1 MEEDLTKFPEVTNIF
16 EPIDFTIFNE
26 EIKAD
31 FQNLCQNI
39 SKNDKEKKALVISK
53 SLFHKFFSIFTL
65 KDLSQNRFSES
76 IYYLERCPQTIKEY
90 QIVFILPSKI
100 ESINMVMKQIEKDQE
115 DITEKQKK
123 FLENKD
129 QIISKTY
136 YFFHVPKVDISVLNY
151 INKNFN
157 FFTTFFE
164 NYYDFDLSKFVLD
177 YDIISMEDK
186 QCFKELFLFKFSDC
200 IDNLANILIN
210 FQEIFGKIKNRY
222 IIGENSKILAEI
234 LDKKEN
240 EGFLTNDKNVINSQI
255 LACFLIDR
263 SIDYITPMCS
273 EFTYEAMLHK
283 NFGLFFNKM
292 KIDNNITKVK
302 KKEDPKNLIN
312 TNKNKAKEDI
322 VTINLSHDDRL
333 YQLIKSF
340 NFDKL
345 RLFLSRRLQYQED
358 LLKTMKSDSQK
369 KFDAESISK
378 DVLMIKEMNL
388 ERPMLY
394 MHINLTNYLLGLT
407 SAPRAKRRL
416 QLEQTLLSGDKDC
429 VELLH
434 DYYDMEMTRKGDPY
448 ELMKLFCLENLV
460 FGGVKGKY
468 YDSFKNDFLLTYGQK
483 LFFLFKNLEELKILN
498 KDGKSKLYQTLL
510 EKLNLINFN
519 VDINN
524 PTDTSFVFGGFSPIS
539 IRLVETALKKGFATI
554 HKDILK
560 NICNDFSF
568 PPNEDQVINPNGDN
582 NFILLVFIGG
592 ITYSEIEAIRFLNK
606 SEEFNKYKFLIIT
619 TNVINAK
626 SFFEEIKN
634 DKIDVMDDKEEKDKK
649 DKEVI
654 IKVKE
659 EDKKEEDIKDKE
671 KNKSKDGKSKKN
683 KENKDSKDKKKKGK

>member
-1 MEEDLTKFPEVTNIF
+1 MEEELTKFPEVTNIF

-100 ESINMVMKQIEKDQE
+100 ESINLVMKQIEKDQE

-129 QIISKTY
+129 QMISKTY

-200 IDNLANILIN
+200 IDNLANMLIN
-210 FQEIFGKIKNRY
+210 FQEIFGRIKNKY
-222 IIGENSKILAEI
+222 TIGENSKILSEL
-234 LDKKEN
+234 LDRKDN
-240 EGFLTNDKNVINSQI
+240 EGFLTNDKNAINSQI

-263 SIDYITPMCS
+263 NIDYITPMCS

-302 KKEDPKNLIN
+302 KKEDPKNL
-312 TNKNKAKEDI
+312 TNKNKTKEDI

-358 LLKTMKSDSQK
+358 LLKTMKSNNQK
-369 KFDAESISK
+369 KFDAESINK
-378 DVLMIKEMNL
+378 DVIIIKEMNL
-388 ERPMLY
+388 ERPQLF
-394 MHINLTNYLLGLT
+394 MHINLTNYLLGLS

-429 VELLH
+429 IELLH

-460 FGGVKGKY
+460 LGGVKGKY

-498 KDGKSKLYQTLL
+498 KDGKSKSYQILL

-539 IRLVETALKKGFATI
+539 IRLIENALKKGFAPI
-554 HKDILK
+554 QKDILK
-560 NICNDFSF
+560 NISNDFSF
-568 PPNEDQVINPNGDN
+568 PSDETQVINPVGDN

-606 SEEFNKYKFLIIT
+606 SEEFSKYKFLIIT

-626 SFFEEIKN
+626 SFFDEIKN
-634 DKIDVMDDKEEKDKK
+634 DKIDITYIKDEKNKK
-649 DKEVI
+649 DKEI
-654 IKVKE
+654 IIQIKE
-659 EDKKEEDIKDKE
+659 EDKKEDDIKDKNKNKDE
-671 KNKSKDGKSKKN
+671 KNKRN
-683 KENKDSKDKKKKGK
+683 KENKDNKDKKKKGK

>member
-1 MEEDLTKFPEVTNIF
+1 MEEELTKFPEVTNIF

-39 SKNDKEKKALVISK
+39 AKNDKEKKALVISK

-100 ESINMVMKQIEKDQE
+100 ESINLVMKQIEKDQE

-129 QIISKTY
+129 QMISKTY

-200 IDNLANILIN
+200 IDNLANMLIN
-210 FQEIFGKIKNRY
+210 FQEIFGRIKNKY
-222 IIGENSKILAEI
+222 TIGENSKILSEL
-234 LDKKEN
+234 LDRKEN
-240 EGFLTNDKNVINSQI
+240 EGILTNDKNAINSQI

-263 SIDYITPMCS
+263 NIDYITPMCS

-302 KKEDPKNLIN
+302 KKEDPKNL
-312 TNKNKAKEDI
+312 TNKNKTKEDI

-358 LLKTMKSDSQK
+358 LLKTMKNNNQK
-369 KFDAESISK
+369 KFDAESINK
-378 DVLMIKEMNL
+378 DVITIKEMNL
-388 ERPMLY
+388 ERPQLF
-394 MHINLTNYLLGLT
+394 MHINLTNYLLGLS

-429 VELLH
+429 IELLH

-460 FGGVKGKY
+460 LGGVKGKY

-498 KDGKSKLYQTLL
+498 KDGKSKSYQILL

-539 IRLVETALKKGFATI
+539 IRLIENALKKGFAQI
-554 HKDILK
+554 QKDILK
-560 NICNDFSF
+560 NISNDFSF
-568 PPNEDQVINPNGDN
+568 PSDETQVINPVGDN

-606 SEEFNKYKFLIIT
+606 SEEFSKYKFLIIT

-626 SFFEEIKN
+626 SFFDEIKN
-634 DKIDVMDDKEEKDKK
+634 DKIDITDIKDEKDKK
-649 DKEVI
+649 DKEI
-654 IKVKE
+654 IIQIKE
-659 EDKKEEDIKDKE
+659 EDKKEEDIKDKNKNKDE
-671 KNKSKDGKSKKN
+671 KNKRN
-683 KENKDSKDKKKKGK
+683 KENKDNKDKKKKSK

>member
-1 MEEDLTKFPEVTNIF
+1 MEEELTKFPEVTNIF

-100 ESINMVMKQIEKDQE
+100 ESINLVMKQIEKDQE

-129 QIISKTY
+129 QMISKTY

-200 IDNLANILIN
+200 IDNLANMLIN
-210 FQEIFGKIKNRY
+210 FQEIFGRIKNKY
-222 IIGENSKILAEI
+222 TIGENSKILSEL
-234 LDKKEN
+234 LDRKEN
-240 EGFLTNDKNVINSQI
+240 EGFLTNDKNAINSQI

-263 SIDYITPMCS
+263 NIDYITPMCS

-302 KKEDPKNLIN
+302 KKEDPKNL
-312 TNKNKAKEDI
+312 TNKNKTKEDI

-358 LLKTMKSDSQK
+358 LLKTMKSNNQK
-369 KFDAESISK
+369 KFDAESINK
-378 DVLMIKEMNL
+378 DVITIKEMNL
-388 ERPMLY
+388 ERPQLF
-394 MHINLTNYLLGLT
+394 MHINLTNYLLGLS

-429 VELLH
+429 IELLH

-460 FGGVKGKY
+460 LGGVKGKY

-498 KDGKSKLYQTLL
+498 KDGKSKSYQILL

-539 IRLVETALKKGFATI
+539 IRLIENALKKGFAPI
-554 HKDILK
+554 QKDILK
-560 NICNDFSF
+560 NISNDFSF
-568 PPNEDQVINPNGDN
+568 PSDETQVINPVGDN

-606 SEEFNKYKFLIIT
+606 SEEFSKYKFLIIT

-626 SFFEEIKN
+626 SFFDEIKN
-634 DKIDVMDDKEEKDKK
+634 DKIDITDIKDEKDKK
-649 DKEVI
+649 DKKDKEI
-654 IKVKE
+654 IIQIKE
-659 EDKKEEDIKDKE
+659 EDKKEDDIKDKNKNKDE
-671 KNKSKDGKSKKN
+671 KNKKN
-683 KENKDSKDKKKKGK
+683 KENKDNKDKKKKGK

>member
-1 MEEDLTKFPEVTNIF
+1 MEEELTKFPEVTNIF

-100 ESINMVMKQIEKDQE
+100 ESINLVMKQIEKDQE

-129 QIISKTY
+129 QMISKTY

-200 IDNLANILIN
+200 IDNLANMLIN
-210 FQEIFGKIKNRY
+210 FQEIFGRIKNKY
-222 IIGENSKILAEI
+222 TIGENSKILSEL
-234 LDKKEN
+234 LDRKEN
-240 EGFLTNDKNVINSQI
+240 EGILTNDKNAINSQI
-255 LACFLIDR
+255 LAGFLIDR
-263 SIDYITPMCS
+263 NIDYITPMCS

-302 KKEDPKNLIN
+302 KKEDPKNL
-312 TNKNKAKEDI
+312 TNKNKTKEDI

-358 LLKTMKSDSQK
+358 LLKTMKSNNQK
-369 KFDAESISK
+369 KFDAESINK
-378 DVLMIKEMNL
+378 DVITIKEMNL
-388 ERPMLY
+388 ERPQLF
-394 MHINLTNYLLGLT
+394 MHINLTNYLLGLS

-429 VELLH
+429 IELLH

-460 FGGVKGKY
+460 LGGVKGKY

-498 KDGKSKLYQTLL
+498 KDGKSKSYQILL

-539 IRLVETALKKGFATI
+539 IRLIENALKKGFAQI
-554 HKDILK
+554 QKDILK
-560 NICNDFSF
+560 NISNDFSF
-568 PPNEDQVINPNGDN
+568 PSDETQVINPVGDN

-606 SEEFNKYKFLIIT
+606 SEEFSKYKFLIIT

-626 SFFEEIKN
+626 SFFDEIKN
-634 DKIDVMDDKEEKDKK
+634 DKIDITDVKEEKDKK
-649 DKEVI
+649 DKEI
-654 IKVKE
+654 IIQIKE
-659 EDKKEEDIKDKE
+659 EDKKEDDIKDKNKNKDE
-671 KNKSKDGKSKKN
+671 KNKKN
-683 KENKDSKDKKKKGK
+683 KENKDNKDKKKKGK